1 MREDHEELKI
11 DSVERLTCCY
21 AHSEETPTFHRRIY
35 WLISSPTNATGTG
48 EGVGATG
55 VATPDISPA
64 DCHAVRGAEGVEK
77 TGGVA
82 KLPPKR
88 NVSKCDEESATGGDG
103 AENSSCSRY
112 SVYLLYWYK
121 SANTDAAEAAAGTL
135 QAELNTAQDMLQV
148 LSLTCFAGTQVRIL
162 TQHVAEE
169 RRACCRAG
177 GGACERARCSPT
189 LSRTGELRM
198 LTYADVC

>member
-1 MREDHEELKI
+1 MREDHEKLKI

-55 VATPDISPA
+55 VATPDIFPA

-121 SANTDAAEAAAGTL
+121 SANTEAAAAVLCLCIIWMSVTSSVKATL
-135 QAELNTAQDMLQV
+135 
-148 LSLTCFAGTQVRIL
+148 LSLPGEQENSTL
-162 TQHVAEE
+162 TA
-169 RRACCRAG
+169 
-177 GGACERARCSPT
+177 P
-189 LSRTGELRM
+189 
-198 LTYADVC
+198 